1 MPVVALVVDDSMV
14 IRHTVCRFLEERGF
28 AVEAAS
34 NGMEA
39 LDILNRVLP
48 GLVITDMQMPAMG
61 GSEFISALKDKPQT
75 ASIPIVILTGRSSG
89 FDQTETRAEFTIG
102 TFKAHAERVRAYME
116 DPSIGGDR
124 VESILDAAHAL
135 SLQRRRNL
143 AVKKLSPEEERQQ
156 LLSNAQPAADP
167 FKSVHR
173 RPEYVEPDLQK
184 VPLSPEPDIL
194 LFDEPDGALAQLLV
208 RGT

>member
-89 FDQTETRAEFTIG
+89 FDQTETRAEFTI
-102 TFKAHAERVRAYME
+102 FKDIDIQE
-116 DPSIGGDR
+116 
-124 VESILDAAHAL
+124 
-135 SLQRRRNL
+135 
-143 AVKKLSPEEERQQ
+143 Q
-156 LLSNAQPAADP
+156 LE
-167 FKSVHR
+167 K
-173 RPEYVEPDLQK
+173 
-184 VPLSPEPDIL
+184 
-194 LFDEPDGALAQLLV
+194 ALAAV
-208 RGT
+208 SGNAAKTKSAKASK

>member
-89 FDQTETRAEFTIG
+89 FDQTETRAEFTI
-102 TFKAHAERVRAYME
+102 FKDIDIQE
-116 DPSIGGDR
+116 
-124 VESILDAAHAL
+124 
-135 SLQRRRNL
+135 
-143 AVKKLSPEEERQQ
+143 Q
-156 LLSNAQPAADP
+156 LE
-167 FKSVHR
+167 K
-173 RPEYVEPDLQK
+173 
-184 VPLSPEPDIL
+184 
-194 LFDEPDGALAQLLV
+194 ALAAV
-208 RGT
+208 FGSAAKSAKASE

>member
-34 NGMEA
+34 NGTEA

-89 FDQTETRAEFTIG
+89 FDQTETRAEFTI
-102 TFKAHAERVRAYME
+102 FKDIDIQE
-116 DPSIGGDR
+116 
-124 VESILDAAHAL
+124 
-135 SLQRRRNL
+135 
-143 AVKKLSPEEERQQ
+143 Q
-156 LLSNAQPAADP
+156 LE
-167 FKSVHR
+167 K
-173 RPEYVEPDLQK
+173 
-184 VPLSPEPDIL
+184 
-194 LFDEPDGALAQLLV
+194 ALAAV
-208 RGT
+208 SGSAAKTKSAKASK